1 MLLSLKPILI
11 TAVNAIT
18 VASVCK
24 GKMTSAEGHYLINI
38 YLLLLIVPL
47 KKKKT
52 LIEKILR

>member
-18 VASVCK
+18 VLSVRK
-24 GKMTSAEGHYLINI
+24 EKMTSAEGHYLIKM

-47 KKKKT
+47 KKT
-52 LIEKILR
+52 LIEKTLK